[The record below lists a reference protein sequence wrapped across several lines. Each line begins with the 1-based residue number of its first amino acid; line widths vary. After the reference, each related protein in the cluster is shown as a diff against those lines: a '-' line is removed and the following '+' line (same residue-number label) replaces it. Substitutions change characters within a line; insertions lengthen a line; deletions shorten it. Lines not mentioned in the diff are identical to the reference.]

1 MRNAAIA
8 AVAFMA
14 ALMLTAC
21 GGGDRAII
29 KAEIEGLQNTQVE
42 LTMLN
47 VGKVVMVDTLN
58 TDKKGNVKFKVEVP
72 YSSPNFYYLNY
83 NGTLLAS
90 LIVAPGDN
98 IRLSVDTLGRN
109 LKIEGSAESELYRDI
124 NAEISKAQK
133 KFDSLT
139 VRLIDCNES
148 GDAEGAGRIRLE
160 LGRLYVK
167 EKQTAVRSII
177 SNPYS
182 FTNIM
187 QLYRQFNENLPLF
200 AQLSDG
206 IYFSQVCDSL
216 KPKYPDSPY
225 IKALEREVAGFNNNL
240 ELSSRIEAA
249 SETAF
254 PDIVMSDVNGNEQ
267 ALSSL
272 MGRPFIL
279 LFWSLSD
286 AQKMLNAEL
295 ETVYNRFK
303 DKGLQIYSVCVDTD
317 KVSWAQIVKRLPW
330 INVCDGAGSES
341 VSVASYNV
349 SHIPSMF
356 LFDRSGSIAGKD
368 IFDMD
373 RLNAAVA
380 KL

>member
-1 MRNAAIA
+1 MRKAAIA
-8 AVAFMA
+8 IATFITVLLLASCGSKDSAVIK
-14 ALMLTAC
+14 C
-21 GGGDRAII
+21 G
-29 KAEIEGLQNTQVE
+29 IEGLNNRQIE

-47 VGKVVMVDTLN
+47 VDKVILVDTLY
-58 TDKKGNVKFKVEVP
+58 TDKNGNVKFKVEVP
-72 YSSPNFYYLNY
+72 YSSPNFYYVNY
-83 NGTLLAS
+83 NGALLAS

-98 IRLSVDTLGRN
+98 IRLSVDSTGKN
-109 LKIEGSAESELYRDI
+109 LEIQGSAESELYRDI
-124 NAEISKAQK
+124 NVGISDAQK

-139 VRLIDCNES
+139 VQLIACNEA
-148 GDAEGAGRIRLE
+148 GETEKAEKLRLE

-167 EKQTAVRSII
+167 EKQAAVRSII

-206 IYFSQVCDSL
+206 IYYSQVCDSL
-216 KPKYPDSPY
+216 KPKYPSSPY
-225 IKALEREVAGFNNNL
+225 IKALEREVVSFNNSQA
-240 ELSSRIEAA
+240 LSDRISTAA
-249 SETAF
+249 ETAF
-254 PDIVMSDVNGNEQ
+254 PDIVMNDVNGQPQ

-295 ETVYNRFK
+295 EEIYKRHSA
-303 DKGLQIYSVCVDTD
+303 KGLQIYSVCVDTD
-317 KVSWAQIVKRLPW
+317 KTSWAQVVKRLPW
-330 INVCDGAGSES
+330 INVCDGNGSES
-341 VSVASYNV
+341 VAVASYNV
-349 SHIPSMF
+349 RQVPSMF

-368 IFDMD
+368 IFDLD